1 VNIFYSF
8 ILILYFWRRT
18 STGDAEGH
26 ITVIKTLNPG
36 FTYEES
42 IAVFFSRL
50 ADNIFLLTTFRKY
63 LCFLIRLMSV
73 GLQIYI
79 VWSVRWRL

>member
-8 ILILYFWRRT
+8 ILILYFWRT

-26 ITVIKTLNPG
+26 VTVIKTLNPG

-42 IAVFFSRL
+42 IAVFL
-50 ADNIFLLTTFRKY
+50 A
-63 LCFLIRLMSV
+63 
-73 GLQIYI
+73 G
-79 VWSVRWRL
+79 